1 MSTETVSPEQIAS
14 TRKIAASIESD
25 ILRRLAEVTQDRAAA
40 FMDVSPST
48 VSRMRER
55 ISEIALLMAA
65 IGCQTTGADS
75 MVVSQ
80 NELAALKL
88 LGYKYLQ
95 TQIEL
100 DRLRG

>member
-1 MSTETVSPEQIAS
+1 M
-14 TRKIAASIESD
+14 
-25 ILRRLAEVTQDRAAA
+25 RRLAEFTQERAADC
-40 FMDVSPST
+40 MGVSPST
-48 VSRMRER
+48 VSRMREK
-55 ISEIALLMAA
+55 ISEVAMLMAA
-65 IGCQTTGADS
+65 IGCQTTGADC

-80 NELAALKL
+80 AELTALKL